1 MPILPNWVTSQA
13 NATLFL
19 SDMSK
24 PRHGKLHNDDNNQWY
39 FKPGNTS
46 DPSKYIH
53 LADFVST
60 CQSLLDSAQL
70 FKGHTKFARVYQAR
84 NQVQL
89 STCVLRHVSAH
100 GLSSFVAPSSL
111 KQHDRLTPEDQAIW
125 DAAYDKEYNGL
136 MSLPTWEV
144 ISEEEFKQL
153 SKGMKSIP
161 TMAIATL
168 KYDAHNRPK
177 RAKYRIVVLG
187 NHDPHLWSKEA
198 TTAPVMSQLELRILT
213 SLAVYNC
220 RVLKNCDIKQA
231 FVQSSLP
238 PNEQYFLRPPVGC
251 RRSSPGTYWR
261 LIRSL
266 YGLRRAPHLCF
277 EKISSHLLSMGLKT
291 SSSSPCIFVGTL
303 IEGDPPIYVSIYVD
317 GINYFSVSDKVE
329 RKFESLLSTIGEVD
343 FMGQVSHFLGIEFSW
358 KFHPD
363 ENLSVS
369 LTQQSF
375 VETLLESLNLSNLS
389 TSSYTSPYRS
399 GLVIDSIPPQEMS
412 STDRDK
418 LRLAYQSLV
427 GSLNWLAHTTRPD
440 LSTVVSLLAQH
451 QSQPPPG
458 SL

>member
-24 PRHGKLHNDDNNQWY
+24 PGHGKLHNDDNNQWY

-238 PNEQYFLRPPVGC
+238 PNEQYFLHPPVGC
-251 RRSSPGTYWR
+251 HRSSPGTYWR

-266 YGLRRAPHLCF
+266 YGLCRAPHLWF
-277 EKISSHLLSMGLKT
+277 EKISSQLLSMGLKT
-291 SSSSPCIFVGTL
+291 SSSPSL
-303 IEGDPPIYVSIYVD
+303 
-317 GINYFSVSDKVE
+317 YFC
-329 RKFESLLSTIGEVD
+329 G
-343 FMGQVSHFLGIEFSW
+343 H
-358 KFHPD
+358 
-363 ENLSVS
+363 
-369 LTQQSF
+369 
-375 VETLLESLNLSNLS
+375 LN
-389 TSSYTSPYRS
+389 
-399 GLVIDSIPPQEMS
+399 
-412 STDRDK
+412 
-418 LRLAYQSLV
+418 
-427 GSLNWLAHTTRPD
+427 
-440 LSTVVSLLAQH
+440 
-451 QSQPPPG
+451 
-458 SL
+458 